1 MLTLANLLRMLKIFS
16 PKLACGKIN
25 PNYTE
30 KSRKKKSLCIN
41 VNISK
46 FTAYAQNFFTK
57 IGLWKDQP

>member
-30 KSRKKKSLCIN
+30 KSRKKKGLCIN
-41 VNISK
+41 VNISS
-46 FTAYAQNFFTK
+46 
-57 IGLWKDQP
+57 D